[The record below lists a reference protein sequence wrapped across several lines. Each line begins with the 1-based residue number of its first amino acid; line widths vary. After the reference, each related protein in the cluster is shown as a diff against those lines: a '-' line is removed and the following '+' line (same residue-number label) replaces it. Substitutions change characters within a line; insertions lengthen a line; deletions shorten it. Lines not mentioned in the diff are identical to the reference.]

1 MSVSSADGRPA
12 STSCSK
18 VPQHLREEHPKLFK
32 VFNQLDV
39 GAWLSTLAR
48 RGICRVHDAPGYR
61 YRAYNVA
68 PGGSRTRHGAIA
80 RHAGSSSTDN

>member
-48 RGICRVHDAPGYR
+48 RGICRHQSTHFLPSSCGRGSAPC
-61 YRAYNVA
+61 
-68 PGGSRTRHGAIA
+68 PPLSLQK
-80 RHAGSSSTDN
+80 